1 MDARLLIRLDEVL
14 RLTLVINRVES
25 IPYMKVIKRPERV
38 ILREIRPRTQ
48 DSIEL
53 DDAVRLIRERGETI
67 IHHATMMH
75 IGSLNEMYT
84 SLAELRGE
92 LTVLGVRCLE
102 LISGTDHDRDVLFS
116 RVEISLTVQLPQ
128 RKYLTFKMSY
138 ADRIIDIKLKIMR
151 EVGIPCANF
160 YLTVA
165 DRSLFDD
172 KTLVESRLLPGSNLY
187 LRLRL
192 RGGVRG
198 GTHDDLPNPICT
210 KKMRI

>member
-1 MDARLLIRLDEVL
+1 
-14 RLTLVINRVES
+14 LVINRVES

-102 LISGTDHDRDVLFS
+102 LISGTDHDRDVCCS
-116 RVEISLTVQLPQ
+116 I
-128 RKYLTFKMSY
+128 
-138 ADRIIDIKLKIMR
+138 A
-151 EVGIPCANF
+151 A
-160 YLTVA
+160 A
-165 DRSLFDD
+165 
-172 KTLVESRLLPGSNLY
+172 
-187 LRLRL
+187 
-192 RGGVRG
+192 
-198 GTHDDLPNPICT
+198 
-210 KKMRI
+210 